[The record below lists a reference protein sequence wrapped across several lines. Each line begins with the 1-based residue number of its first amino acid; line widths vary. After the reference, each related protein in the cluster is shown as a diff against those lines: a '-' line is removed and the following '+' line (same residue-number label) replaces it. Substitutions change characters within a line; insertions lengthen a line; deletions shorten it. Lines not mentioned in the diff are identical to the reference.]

1 MWRWN
6 GAARRTKLAAVVG
19 MVSVAALSSGAA
31 FAAEFPFEREM
42 LLVAK
47 PLPGSKRVP
56 ILEILRNGRAIIDLW
71 CKSGDGRVE
80 VEGDSIKFTLGTMRE
95 DGCTPER
102 LQRDEVMAVALEQ
115 ITQWRA
121 EGDVLVLI
129 GPTELRYQLSSH

>member
-6 GAARRTKLAAVVG
+6 GAASGTMLAGAVAIL
-19 MVSVAALSSGAA
+19 SSAALSSGAA
-31 FAAEFPFEREM
+31 FAGEFPFEREM

-71 CKSGDGRVE
+71 CKSGDGRAE
-80 VEGDSIKFTLGTMRE
+80 VAGDTIKFTIEAMRIE
-95 DGCTPER
+95 PCTPER
-102 LQRDEVMAVALEQ
+102 EQRDEALAMALEQ
-115 ITQWRA
+115 VTQWRA

>member
-1 MWRWN
+1 MRRWN
-6 GAARRTKLAAVVG
+6 GAAGGAMLAGAVAIL
-19 MVSVAALSSGAA
+19 SSAALSSGTAL
-31 FAAEFPFEREM
+31 AAEFPFEREM

-47 PLPGSKRVP
+47 PLPGVKRVP

-115 ITQWRA
+115 VTQWRA